1 VSGPLPPRQGLV
13 AFMAT
18 LAGPQPSGFIEL
30 RHRPTGRAGM
40 RQRFFDKPQAAAVAA
55 TVLSQTGDVYVGCAP
70 RSRRAGGKDAV
81 EHGWVLWVDCDDPQ
95 AIGALGRFDPQ
106 PAIVVRTSGRGLHAY
121 WPLEQPLPAA
131 QLERAKRRLAYALGA
146 WQSAVTNAAAVLR
159 PPATVSWKYDPPTP
173 VTLARYTRERFS
185 VDQVSGDLRDPP
197 AAPRRRAQSDAAPA
211 RTADALLR
219 IAPAVYVEALIGR
232 RVGRDGKVA
241 CPFHPTVDRR
251 CTPTPTRRPAGPAS
265 ARGVGAAIGPTAA
278 TSTTS
283 PASCGDSPPGAASSP
298 SCRAGSTRSF
308 SPALGHRPRGGRLLV
323 AVCRDRARGGGGR
336 TGDS

>member
-18 LAGPQPSGFIEL
+18 LAGPEPVGYLEL
-30 RHRPTGRAGM
+30 RHRRTDRAGM
-40 RQRFFDKPQAAAVAA
+40 RQRFFHKPQAAAVAA

-95 AIGALGRFDPQ
+95 AISALGRFDPQ
-106 PAIVVRTSGRGLHAY
+106 PGIVVRTSGRGLHAY

-131 QLERAKRRLAYALGA
+131 ELERANRRLAYALGA
-146 WQSAVTNAAAVLR
+146 CQSAVTNAAAVLR

-173 VTLARYTRERFS
+173 VTLERYTGERFS
-185 VDQVSGDLRDPP
+185 VDQVAGELQEPP
-197 AAPRRRAQSDAAPA
+197 VAPRKPAPSEAAPVRA
-211 RTADALLR
+211 ADALLR

-241 CPFHPTVDRR
+241 CPFHPDGRPSLHAYPDPAAGWACFSARCWRGDRPNGGDIYDLAGQLWGLSTGGR
-251 CTPTPTRRPAGPAS
+251 EFLELRRRLYALFLPGARPPTARRPAAR
-265 ARGVGAAIGPTAA
+265 RGV
-278 TSTTS
+278 
-283 PASCGDSPPGAASSP
+283 
-298 SCRAGSTRSF
+298 
-308 SPALGHRPRGGRLLV
+308 
-323 AVCRDRARGGGGR
+323 
-336 TGDS
+336 